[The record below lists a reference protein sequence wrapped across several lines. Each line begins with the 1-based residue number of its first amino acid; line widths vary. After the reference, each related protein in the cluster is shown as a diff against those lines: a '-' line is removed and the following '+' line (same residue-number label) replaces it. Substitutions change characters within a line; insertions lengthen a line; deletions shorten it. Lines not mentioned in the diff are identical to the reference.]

1 MEATRTEFDRFVHA
15 FMAEIE
21 EIYNDL
27 QKTPIGVVLLISC
40 LALLLAATILFGFHL

>member
-1 MEATRTEFDRFVHA
+1 MEATRTEFDRFTHA

-27 QKTPIGVVLLISC
+27 QKTPVVVLLAISC
-40 LALLLAATILFGFHL
+40 LALLFAATILFGFHL